1 MLKWGDNLATSIN
14 GVEIKGI
21 FLKGSENLLAHR
33 DEINALNVFPVPD
46 GDTGSNMSSTMLEA
60 CKYLENLT
68 DTKLKSILD
77 AIKRGTLMGARGNS
91 GVILSQIFRGFCE
104 SLDKKSKITVPDFV
118 KALKNSKEVAY
129 KAVLKPVEGTI
140 LTVVRMWDEHS
151 KELSSLENFE
161 QLFEKLESIA
171 LEAVKKTP
179 TLLPKLKEANVVD
192 AGAKGLY
199 YIVQGFK
206 MYILGDTKVNLQGV
220 ETKPAE
226 EISIS
231 LEELKFQYC
240 TELII
245 QTKKRITQKDQQS
258 LESYLYEV
266 GDSVVFFIQDE
277 VIKLHVHTNNPGN
290 VIEKF
295 LAYGDL
301 LKVKIDN
308 MKMQHEH
315 VVEEQYTKKERKKI
329 AFVSVSPGEG
339 ISKVLKD
346 LGIDEIISGG
356 QSMNPSM
363 ADILD
368 AIRNTNANNVI
379 VFPNNSNIILA
390 AEQATKVAE
399 KEGINVFVVRTTN
412 VQENILAMIYKT
424 GEDVEEIIKSIND
437 IIPKTIA
444 VSITIAV
451 RDSKYAGE
459 KIKKDEY
466 LGFVGKELVAHH
478 KNLVNVIEKI
488 YNKCKLDEKEI
499 LTIFVGSDATPIE
512 QNILE
517 KYTQKKYPNIQIEF
531 LDGGQPHYP
540 FLMLV
545 E

>member
-1 MLKWGDNLATSIN
+1 MTTSIN
-14 GVEIKGI
+14 GVEMKGI
-21 FLKGSENLLAHR
+21 FLKGTENLLAHR

-60 CKYLENLT
+60 CKYLENTT

-104 SLDKKSKITVPDFV
+104 ALDKKSRLTVADFV
-118 KALKNSKEVAY
+118 KGIKGAREVAY

-140 LTVVRMWDEHS
+140 LTVVRTLDEHS
-151 KELSSLENFE
+151 KELSNLESFE
-161 QLFEKLESIA
+161 QLFEKMEEIA

-179 TLLPKLKEANVVD
+179 SLLPKLKEANVVD

-199 YIVQGFK
+199 YIIQGFK
-206 MYILGDTKVNLQGV
+206 MYMLGDTKISLEGV

-226 EISIS
+226 EISIAP
-231 LEELKFQYC
+231 EELKYQYC

-245 QTKKRITQKDQQS
+245 QTKKKVSPNDQQT
-258 LESYLYEV
+258 LEAYLNEI
-266 GDSVVFFIQDE
+266 GDSVVFFVQDDI
-277 VIKLHVHTNNPGN
+277 IKLHVHTNNPGN

-295 LAYGDL
+295 LQHGDL
-301 LKVKIDN
+301 VKVKIDN

-315 VVEEQYTKKERKKI
+315 VVGEQYAKKERKKL

-346 LGIDEIISGG
+346 LGVDEIVSGG

-368 AIRNTNANNVI
+368 AIRRANAEYVI

-390 AEQATKVAE
+390 AEQASKVAE
-399 KEGINVFVVRTTN
+399 KEGINVKVVKTTN
-412 VQENILAMIYKT
+412 VQENIMAMIYRI
-424 GEDVEEIIKSIND
+424 GEEPDEVINSINEN
-437 IIPKTIA
+437 IPKTVA
-444 VSITIAV
+444 LSITIAV

-459 KIKKDEY
+459 KIKKGEY
-466 LGFVGKELVAHH
+466 LGFMGKELVSHH
-478 KNLVNVIEKI
+478 RNLPNVLDKL
-488 YNKCKLDEKEI
+488 YQKCSLQEREI
-499 LTIFVGSDATPIE
+499 LTVFVGTDATPIE
-512 QNILE
+512 QSIVE
-517 KYTQKKYPNIQIEF
+517 KYTKKKYPNIQIEF
-531 LDGGQPHYP
+531 LEGGQPHYP
-540 FLMLV
+540 FLMMV

>member
-1 MLKWGDNLATSIN
+1 M
-14 GVEIKGI
+14 KGI
-21 FLKGSENLLAHR
+21 FMKGTENLLAHR

-60 CKYLENLT
+60 CKYLENTT
-68 DTKLKSILD
+68 DTKLKNILD

-104 SLDKKSKITVPDFV
+104 TLDKKSKLTVADFV
-118 KALKNSKEVAY
+118 KGIKGAKEIAY

-140 LTVVRMWDEHS
+140 LTVVRVLDEHS
-151 KELSSLENFE
+151 KELSTLESFE
-161 QLFEKLESIA
+161 QLFEKMEEIA
-171 LEAVKKTP
+171 FDAVKKTP
-179 TLLPKLKEANVVD
+179 SLLPKLKEANVVD

-199 YIVQGFK
+199 YIIQGFK
-206 MYILGDTKVNLQGV
+206 MYILGDTKISLEGV

-226 EISIS
+226 EISIAP
-231 LEELKFQYC
+231 EELKYQYC

-245 QTKKRITQKDQQS
+245 QTKKKVSTNDQQS
-258 LESYLYEV
+258 LEAYLNEV
-266 GDSVVFFIQDE
+266 GDSVVFFVQDDI
-277 VIKLHVHTNNPGN
+277 IKLHVHTNNPGN

-295 LAYGDL
+295 LQHGDL
-301 LKVKIDN
+301 VKVKIDN

-315 VVEEQYTKKERKKI
+315 VVGEQYAKKERKKL

-346 LGIDEIISGG
+346 LGVDEIVSGG

-368 AIRNTNANNVI
+368 AIRRANAENVI

-390 AEQATKVAE
+390 AEQASKVAE
-399 KEGINVFVVRTTN
+399 KEGITVHVVKTTN
-412 VQENILAMIYKT
+412 VQENIMAMIYRI
-424 GEDVEEIIKSIND
+424 GEEPDEVINSINEN
-437 IIPKTIA
+437 IPKTVA
-444 VSITIAV
+444 LSITIAV

-459 KIKKDEY
+459 KIKKGEY
-466 LGFVGKELVAHH
+466 LGFMGKELVSHH
-478 KNLVNVIEKI
+478 KNLSNVLDKL
-488 YNKCKLDEKEI
+488 YQKCNLQDREI

-512 QNILE
+512 QSIVE
-517 KYTQKKYPNIQIEF
+517 KYTEKKYPNIQMEF
-531 LDGGQPHYP
+531 LEGGQPHYP
-540 FLMLV
+540 FLMMV

>member
-1 MLKWGDNLATSIN
+1 MKWGDNLTTSIN
-14 GVEIKGI
+14 GVEMKGI

-68 DTKLKSILD
+68 DTKLKSVLD

-104 SLDKKSKITVPDFV
+104 GLEKKSRVTVPDFV
-118 KALKNSKEVAY
+118 KALKNAKEVAY

-151 KELSSLENFE
+151 KELSTFESFE
-161 QLFEKLESIA
+161 QLFEKLEEIA

-179 TLLPKLKEANVVD
+179 SLLPKLKEANVVD

-199 YIVQGFK
+199 YIIQGFK
-206 MYILGDTKVNLQGV
+206 MYILGDTKISLEGV

-226 EISIS
+226 EISIAP
-231 LEELKFQYC
+231 EEIKFQYC

-245 QTKKRITQKDQQS
+245 QTKKKMNQNDQKS
-258 LESYLYEV
+258 LESYLHEV
-266 GDSVVFFIQDE
+266 GDSVVFFIQDDI
-277 VIKLHVHTNNPGN
+277 IKLHVHTNNPGN

-295 LAYGDL
+295 LIYGDL

-308 MKMQHEH
+308 MKVQHEH
-315 VVEEQYTKKERKKI
+315 VVSEQYTKRERKKLG
-329 AFVSVSPGEG
+329 FVSISPGEG

-346 LGIDEIISGG
+346 LGVDEIVSGG

-363 ADILD
+363 SDILD
-368 AIRNTNANNVI
+368 ALRRANAENVV

-390 AEQATKVAE
+390 AEQAAKVAE
-399 KEGINVFVVRTTN
+399 KEGTNVIVIKTTN
-412 VQENILAMIYKT
+412 VQENIMAMIYKT
-424 GEDVEEIIKSIND
+424 GEEIEDIIKSINET
-437 IIPKTIA
+437 IPKTIA

-459 KIKKDEY
+459 KIKKGE
-466 LGFVGKELVAHH
+466 
-478 KNLVNVIEKI
+478 
-488 YNKCKLDEKEI
+488 
-499 LTIFVGSDATPIE
+499 
-512 QNILE
+512 
-517 KYTQKKYPNIQIEF
+517 
-531 LDGGQPHYP
+531 
-540 FLMLV
+540 
-545 E
+545 

>member
-1 MLKWGDNLATSIN
+1 LTTSIN
-14 GVEIKGI
+14 GVEMKGI
-21 FLKGSENLLAHR
+21 FLKGTENLLAHR

-60 CKYLENLT
+60 CKYLENTT

-104 SLDKKSKITVPDFV
+104 ALDKKSRLTVADFV
-118 KALKNSKEVAY
+118 KGIKGAREVAY

-140 LTVVRMWDEHS
+140 LTVVRTLDEHS
-151 KELSSLENFE
+151 KELSNLESFE
-161 QLFEKLESIA
+161 QLFEKMEEIA

-179 TLLPKLKEANVVD
+179 SLLPKLKEANVVD

-199 YIVQGFK
+199 YIIQGFK
-206 MYILGDTKVNLQGV
+206 MYMLGDTKISLEGV

-226 EISIS
+226 EISIAP
-231 LEELKFQYC
+231 EELKYQYC

-245 QTKKRITQKDQQS
+245 QTKKKVSPNDQQT
-258 LESYLYEV
+258 LEAYLNEI
-266 GDSVVFFIQDE
+266 GDSVVFFVQDDI
-277 VIKLHVHTNNPGN
+277 IKLHVHTNNPGN

-295 LAYGDL
+295 LQHGDL
-301 LKVKIDN
+301 VKVKIDN

-315 VVEEQYTKKERKKI
+315 VVGEQYAKKERKKL

-346 LGIDEIISGG
+346 LGVDEIVSGG

-368 AIRNTNANNVI
+368 AIRRANAEYVI

-390 AEQATKVAE
+390 AEQASKVAE
-399 KEGINVFVVRTTN
+399 KEGINVKVVKTTN
-412 VQENILAMIYKT
+412 VQENIMAMIYRI
-424 GEDVEEIIKSIND
+424 GEEPDEVINSINEN
-437 IIPKTIA
+437 IPKTVA
-444 VSITIAV
+444 LSITIAV

-459 KIKKDEY
+459 KIKKGEY
-466 LGFVGKELVAHH
+466 LGFMGKELVSHH
-478 KNLVNVIEKI
+478 RNLPNVLDKL
-488 YNKCKLDEKEI
+488 YQKCSLQEREI
-499 LTIFVGSDATPIE
+499 LTVFVGTDATPIE
-512 QNILE
+512 QSIVE
-517 KYTQKKYPNIQIEF
+517 KYTKKKYPNIQIEF
-531 LDGGQPHYP
+531 LEGGQPHYP
-540 FLMLV
+540 FLMMV